1 MEIRKLQSFHTGKKS
16 HKGVTLKQCYQVAS
30 TIEELN
36 SDAMY
41 KADEAKL
48 HKQITIL
55 QLSNQQVNTEEL
67 NFN

>member
-1 MEIRKLQSFHTGKKS
+1 
-16 HKGVTLKQCYQVAS
+16 
-30 TIEELN
+30 
-36 SDAMY
+36 MY

-55 QLSNQQVNTEEL
+55 QLSNQQLDNTEEL